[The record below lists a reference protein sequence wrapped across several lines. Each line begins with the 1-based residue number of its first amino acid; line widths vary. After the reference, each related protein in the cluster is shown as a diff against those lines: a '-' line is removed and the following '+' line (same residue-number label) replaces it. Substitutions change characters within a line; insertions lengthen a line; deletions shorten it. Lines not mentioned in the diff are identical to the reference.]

1 MAIGRWGMSAAV
13 GRRNWGI
20 VKKRSSN
27 VPTSSVRNAAP
38 SVMGVSSG
46 ACTDCARRHLRC
58 HQRRASFP
66 SLRRPARDDIASG
79 EVAICRG
86 DAMCRVLLVPL
97 ATLSLVF
104 LVTGCEGGGAPAPGP
119 LGPTEG
125 LRAGFARGG
134 LADSIAIDAIER
146 LPLRAAVLVA
156 PDGTAIAASNI
167 DVADSPRFATGQ
179 WTAGDPWRNALSG
192 GGPAAALTMP
202 HLEAGAALQGQQPL
216 PATVSTA
223 HIALPAP

>member
-1 MAIGRWGMSAAV
+1 MR
-13 GRRNWGI
+13 
-20 VKKRSSN
+20 
-27 VPTSSVRNAAP
+27 
-38 SVMGVSSG
+38 
-46 ACTDCARRHLRC
+46 
-58 HQRRASFP
+58 
-66 SLRRPARDDIASG
+66 
-79 EVAICRG
+79 
-86 DAMCRVLLVPL
+86 RVLLVPL

-179 WTAGDPWRNALSG
+179 WAFGNMWHNALTG
-192 GGPAAALTMP
+192 GGPAALTMP
-202 HLEAGAALQGQQPL
+202 HAEPSAALQGQQQL
-216 PATVSTA
+216 LATVSSA
-223 HIALPAP
+223 EIALPDPVAYRRDWRRYRIRLTFGTPPGEAETREIAAPEPPP